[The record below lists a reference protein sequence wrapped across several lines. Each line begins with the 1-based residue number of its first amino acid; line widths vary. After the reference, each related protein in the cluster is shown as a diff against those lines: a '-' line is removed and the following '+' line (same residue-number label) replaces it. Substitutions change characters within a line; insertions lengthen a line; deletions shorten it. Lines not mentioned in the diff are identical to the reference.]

1 MARHVTLYCVINDR
15 LIQSAFVLEPAMS
28 VEEQVRVYW
37 TLNDTPDNADFP
49 SNVTWAHVRRY
60 INDNC
65 FGAAEKPGAT
75 HIHVRFIFRAHF

>member
-1 MARHVTLYCVINDR
+1 M
-15 LIQSAFVLEPAMS
+15 SA
-28 VEEQVRVYW
+28 EEQVRVYW